1 MNIDNIHLNFNE
13 TSLLIMN
20 ILIGFIMFGVALDLK
35 FADFKQSVK
44 NPKSAFIGLS
54 CQFFLLPAFTY
65 LLVLIIQPR
74 PSIALGLFLVAACP
88 GGNLSNF
95 LTYLARGNT
104 PLSISMSAIST
115 VLAIFMTPLN
125 TLLWGSLYGPTNSL
139 LKSFTISP
147 GDLLITIFLML
158 GLPLAI
164 GMYVN
169 HKYPAIARQI
179 NKWAKKASI
188 VFFLGF
194 VVISLA
200 ANFNYFI
207 EFIGVVA
214 IIVFIHNLLALTI
227 GYTTS
232 SLLKLPIADRR
243 AISIEVGIQN
253 SGLGL
258 ILIFNFFDGL
268 GGMAIVAAWW
278 GIWHIISGLTIATYW
293 SKRPPHKETTQDS
306 TRSVKI

>member
-1 MNIDNIHLNFNE
+1 MNIDDIHLNFNA
-13 TSLLIMN
+13 TSLTIMN
-20 ILIGFIMFGVALDLK
+20 ILIGLIMFGVALDLK
-35 FADFKQSVK
+35 LADFKRSVK
-44 NPKSAFIGLS
+44 NPKPAIIGLT
-54 CQFFLLPAFTY
+54 CQFILLPAFTY

-115 VLAIFMTPLN
+115 VLAIFMTPFN
-125 TLLWGSLYGPTNSL
+125 TLLWGSLYEPTNSL
-139 LKSFTISP
+139 LKTFTINP
-147 GDLLITIFLML
+147 QDLLVTIFLML

-169 HKYPAIARQI
+169 HKYPEKAQQI

-194 VVISLA
+194 VIVSLA
-200 ANFNYFI
+200 ANFNYFL
-207 EFIGVVA
+207 EFIGMVA
-214 IIVFIHNLLALTI
+214 IIVFLHNLLAIVI

-232 SLLKLPIADRR
+232 SLLRLPIADRR

-293 SKRPPHKETTQDS
+293 SKRPPHEETVHES
-306 TRSVKI
+306 ARSVKT

>member
-1 MNIDNIHLNFNE
+1 MNIDDIQLNFNA
-13 TSLLIMN
+13 TSLTIMN

-35 FADFKQSVK
+35 LADFKESIK
-44 NPKSAFIGLS
+44 KPKPTLIGLS
-54 CQFFLLPAFTY
+54 CQFILLPAFTY
-65 LLVLIIQPR
+65 ILVLIIEPM

-95 LTYLARGNT
+95 LTYLAKGNT

-115 VLAIFMTPLN
+115 VLAIFMTPFN
-125 TLLWGSLYGPTNSL
+125 TLLWGSLYEPTNSL
-139 LKSFTISP
+139 LKSFTINP
-147 GDLLITIFLML
+147 QDLLMTIFLML

-169 HKYPAIARQI
+169 HKYPEKAQLI
-179 NKWAKKASI
+179 NKWAKNASI

-194 VVISLA
+194 VIVSLA
-200 ANFNYFI
+200 ANFTYFI
-207 EFIGVVA
+207 EFIGMVA
-214 IIVFIHNLLALTI
+214 LIVFIHNLLAITI

-258 ILIFNFFDGL
+258 VLIFNFFDGL

-278 GIWHIISGLTIATYW
+278 AIWHIVSGLTLAIYW
-293 SKRPPHKETTQDS
+293 SKRPPHKDTTKD
-306 TRSVKI
+306 TARSVKI